1 MTTSAL
7 AAPTAPHPPTTNPH
21 AAEPDAPAT
30 VERVDW
36 IDPDNA
42 TAVSTCD
49 TAGARST
56 PFETALPVRTPPAYR
71 GQRNL
76 IGFAWSGKAQRSLL
90 FESRLEM
97 SHLLRLD
104 RDGAVVSMATQPF
117 RIVFRRGNVTS
128 WAVPDIFCRLTDGTG
143 RVVECKR
150 AEALANPKVAARIE
164 GAKAACEALGFRYEV
179 ATELPA
185 VYAANLRWLAGFR
198 RDLYDPESV
207 SERILDRL
215 RVGPA
220 TLAELFSLGEPSIT
234 RPVVFGLL
242 WTGHAHTD
250 LSLRLTASSVATA
263 GELRG

>member
-7 AAPTAPHPPTTNPH
+7 AAPTAPHQPTANPD
-21 AAEPDAPAT
+21 ATGIGAPAT

-49 TAGARST
+49 AAGARST

-76 IGFAWSGKAQRSLL
+76 IGYAWSAKAQRSLL

-104 RDGAVVSMATQPF
+104 RDPAVRSMATQPF
-117 RIVFRRGNVTS
+117 RIVFRRGKVAS
-128 WAVPDIFCRLTDGTG
+128 WAVPDIFCRLTDGSG

-179 ATELPA
+179 ATELPP

-198 RDLYDPESV
+198 RDLYDPEGV
-207 SERILDRL
+207 ADRVL
-215 RVGPA
+215 ARLGVGPA
-220 TLAELFSLGEPSIT
+220 TLADLFALGEPSLS
-234 RPVVFGLL
+234 RPAVFGHL
-242 WTGHAHTD
+242 WSGRAHTD
-250 LSLRLTASSVATA
+250 LSLCLSAASVATA